1 MITTLMSD
9 ARLASNSAVFE
20 FLDKVAGPS
29 DASRLSERDY
39 VNLALQFAS
48 CRLPN
53 DAVIAHRLH
62 LHLMAGMRIEDPLP
76 DFPVDESEVSALQE
90 AQQGFVDWLD
100 RIRQDP
106 QRSILELASPLFD
119 AGCRVVMRPTF
130 LAGAGTLEISY
141 QCLPADFGAA
151 LGFVLTLL
159 VDRSRPFM
167 GNVGRCKY
175 SECGRYF
182 LVIKE
187 KGQIGRP
194 RRDYCSTE
202 HFSMARASTAAVRI
216 KAYRQ
221 RKRREQSKRS
231 TRRKPK

>member
-1 MITTLMSD
+1 MITTLTSD
-9 ARLASNSAVFE
+9 ARLAGNAAVVE
-20 FLDKVAGPS
+20 FLGKLGGPS
-29 DASRLSERDY
+29 DAARLSEQDY
-39 VNLALQFAS
+39 VSLALAFAS
-48 CRLPN
+48 VRLP
-53 DAVIAHRLH
+53 DDSASARRLY

-76 DFPVDESEVSALQE
+76 DFPVDESEAAALHEPQRS
-90 AQQGFVDWLD
+90 FVDCLD

-106 QRSILELASPLFD
+106 RRAIQELATPLFD
-119 AGCRVVMRPTF
+119 AGCRVVMRPTY
-130 LAGAGTLEISY
+130 LAGRDSIEISY

-182 LVIKE
+182 LVIKD
-187 KGQIGRP
+187 QSRIGRP
-194 RRDYCSTE
+194 RRDYCSAD
-202 HFSMARASTAAVRI
+202 HFLKARASTAAARI

-221 RKRREQSKRS
+221 KKREQSKRS

>member
-1 MITTLMSD
+1 MITTLISD

-76 DFPVDESEVSALQE
+76 DFPVGESEVSALQE

-106 QRSILELASPLFD
+106 QRAIPKLASPLFD
-119 AGCRVVMRPTF
+119 AGRRIIMRPTY
-130 LAGAGTLEISY
+130 LAGRDSIEISY

-175 SECGRYF
+175 SECGRHF

-194 RRDYCSTE
+194 RRDYCSAE
-202 HFSMARASTAAVRI
+202 HFSMARTSTAAVRI

-221 RKRREQSKRS
+221 KKREQSKRS